1 MINVNEVFLSGN
13 VVADAELRYTKTGK
27 PVLTFFTFFTNYA

>member
-1 MINVNEVFLSGN
+1 MININQVYLSGN

-27 PVLTFFTFFTNYA
+27 PVLTLEWQQINM